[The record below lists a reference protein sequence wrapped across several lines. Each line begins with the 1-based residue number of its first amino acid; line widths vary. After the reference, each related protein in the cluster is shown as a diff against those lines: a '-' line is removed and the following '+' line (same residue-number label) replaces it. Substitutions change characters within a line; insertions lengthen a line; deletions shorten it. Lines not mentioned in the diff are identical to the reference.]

1 MNESVYIVD
10 GTPSQRHILGVM
22 GANVLASKTD
32 VAEAVN
38 SRPPANSLW
47 IALHEVSAHWLAHA
61 LANSSVPVRG
71 RFLAIQEVPPELA
84 TLFADR
90 FDKIALKPHS
100 LLPVTEILTIFLRDD
115 RDQFCIGGSID
126 PSAQAIICVKGDFS
140 VISAPLT
147 FFESSAGVTP
157 DFNDFEVID
166 HGRTLRFG
174 KYQATFS
181 VLLYERDIRYRRHL
195 NRMREESDRS
205 FGASMRRLRRQRGLK
220 LSDFGV
226 LEKTVARIER
236 GQVKHPRKRTL
247 IRIAKLLRVAPEHIA
262 DY

>member
-1 MNESVYIVD
+1 MTETVYVVD
-10 GTPSQRHILGVM
+10 GTRSQRHILSVM
-22 GANVLASKTD
+22 GANVLASKVD

-38 SRPPANSLW
+38 SGPPANSLW

-71 RFLAIQEVPPELA
+71 RFLAMKEVPPELA
-84 TLFADR
+84 TLFADT

-100 LLPVTEILTIFLRDD
+100 LLPVTEILTIFLRND
-115 RDQFCIGGSID
+115 RDEFCIGASID
-126 PSAQAIICVKGDFS
+126 RSAQAIICVRGDFS

-147 FFESSAGVTP
+147 FFESTSGVIP

-181 VLLYERDIRYRRHL
+181 ALLYERDIRYRRHL
-195 NRMREESDRS
+195 NRMREQSDRS
-205 FGASMRRLRRQRGLK
+205 FSASMRRLRKQRGLR
-220 LSDFGV
+220 LSDFGA

-236 GQVKHPRKRTL
+236 GEVKHPRKKTL
-247 IRIAKLLRVAPEHIA
+247 KRIAKLLRVAPEHLA
-262 DY
+262 EY